1 MSIFPSRITG
11 NSSLSDDTDR
21 LRRADFRRDE
31 DGGMIVWAL
40 FIMLG
45 MLMAVGLGLDAMRT
59 ENFRTHMQNT
69 LDRAVLAAA
78 DLEQDR
84 DATEVVNDYFA
95 RSGIP
100 ADAVTITSTVSGTE
114 KIIGA
119 EISANVGTMLLDI
132 IGRDS
137 LPAIASGEAREAI
150 TDVEISLVLDNSG
163 SMGWENNRRLN
174 LLKPAAKDFIDTVM
188 KPGPL
193 GGPSKVSVSIVPFS
207 TQVNAGPMLAGALS
221 YSGEHDYS
229 HCVEFADTSYTSV
242 AIDPATELRQGG
254 HFDVFTWNAP
264 VNTFGV
270 VCPFDTSR
278 HITPFSQ
285 DPDHL
290 KAQIDAMWAGGNTSI
305 DIAAKWGAA
314 LLDPAFRP
322 VADALIAGE
331 QIGASVAGRPYDYG
345 RSNTLKVL
353 VVMSDGQNTQ
363 EFQLRDA
370 YRSGASPV
378 WRDPGTGIVSYFDED
393 SGQYFVFN
401 GADVKASPGG
411 TWQAEPGGGS
421 AATRLDWPEVWNSW
435 SVAVFAR
442 DIKAAAVGGSW
453 NTHYN
458 AVYLTTNA
466 GDKNTRASQICGAA
480 RDKGI
485 VVFTVGMDTYGQGD
499 ATLAD
504 CAGTILNFFDV
515 AADEIDQAFSSI
527 ASQINLLRLTQ

>member
-1 MSIFPSRITG
+1 MSIFPSRMSGNCRNSDKTG
-11 NSSLSDDTDR
+11 CVH
-21 LRRADFRRDE
+21 RADFRRDE
-31 DGGMIVWAL
+31 NGGMILWSL

-45 MLMAVGLGLDAMRT
+45 ILMAVGLGLDAMRT

-78 DLEQDR
+78 DLEQGR
-84 DATEVVNDYFA
+84 DAEAVVNDYFE

-119 EISANVGTMLLDI
+119 EITANVGTMLLDI
-132 IGRDS
+132 IGRDT

-193 GGPSKVSVSIVPFS
+193 GGPSKVSISIVPFS
-207 TQVNAGPMLAGALS
+207 TQVNAGPTLAGALS

-229 HCVEFADTSYTSV
+229 HCVEFAGDSYTSV
-242 AIDPATELRQGG
+242 AVSPDTELRQAG
-254 HFDVFTWNAP
+254 HFDVFTWDAP
-264 VNTFGV
+264 VDTYGV
-270 VCPFDTSR
+270 VCPFDSSR

-285 DPDHL
+285 NPDEL
-290 KAQIDAMWAGGNTSI
+290 KAQIEDMWAGGNTSI

-314 LLDPAFRP
+314 LLDPSLRP
-322 VADALIAGE
+322 VVDTLIDDEKIA
-331 QIGASVAGRPYDYG
+331 ASVAGRPYDYG

-363 EFQLRDA
+363 EFQLREA
-370 YRSGASPV
+370 YRSGPSPV
-378 WRDPGTGIVSYFDED
+378 WRDPGTGIVSYFDADRGE
-393 SGQYFVFN
+393 YFVFA
-401 GADVKASPGG
+401 GEDVKAKPGG
-411 TWQAEPGGGS
+411 SWQAQPGGG
-421 AATRLDWPEVWNSW
+421 AAAQQFDWPQVWNTW

-442 DIKAAAVGGSW
+442 DIKAEAIGGSW

-458 AVYLTTNA
+458 AVHSTTNA

-480 RDKGI
+480 RDAGI